1 MFRQAHQA
9 QQALISQTP
18 IYTQPPAAFHPVIT
32 NSTGYGQ
39 EMIMESPK
47 MNFTPKDHASA
58 VEVINKKPKKRNP
71 LDGETVRELSN
82 NIVELTPN
90 IKEVRKVIK
99 KMVNLIEM
107 DDMEHLQF

>member
-1 MFRQAHQA
+1 MMRPA
-9 QQALISQTP
+9 QQAQMSMISQTP
-18 IYTQPPAAFHPVIT
+18 IYSQPHPDFNPVIT
-32 NSTGYGQ
+32 NQMGFSQEGY
-39 EMIMESPK
+39 MENPK
-47 MNFTPKDHASA
+47 MNLTPSDFAA
-58 VEVINKKPKKRNP
+58 PVEVINKKPRKRNP

-82 NIVELTPN
+82 NVVELTPN

>member
-1 MFRQAHQA
+1 MFRN
-9 QQALISQTP
+9 ALISQQTP
-18 IYTQPPAAFHPVIT
+18 TTYAQPPAAFHPIIT
-32 NSTGYGQ
+32 TSTGYGQ
-39 EMIMESPK
+39 ERYMENP
-47 MNFTPKDHASA
+47 NFKLAPKDHASA

>member
-1 MFRQAHQA
+1 MMRPA
-9 QQALISQTP
+9 QLANMALITQTP
-18 IYTQPPAAFHPVIT
+18 QYTQPSPAFRPVIT
-32 NSTGYGQ
+32 TQNGLSQ
-39 EMIMESPK
+39 EMAMQYPNIK
-47 MNFTPKDHASA
+47 LTPNDFVAP

-71 LDGETVRELSN
+71 LDGETIKELSN

-107 DDMEHLQF
+107 DDMDKLQF